1 MIGIYSGAL
10 SRRRKNFLFPQTR
23 RCCVQ
28 MLRPFIYLTSFSVMF
43 FLTEFAL
50 HTHLNA
56 FGAQTMTALYAAAM
70 FINGCGYLLF
80 PLLARTRMPAV
91 NKNLLVPAASALFVL
106 SAALAEIF
114 AQPGPRLLFS
124 FAAMAVGGF
133 LGGASLWAAAVALRP
148 TGMTG
153 KLYAAAIAA
162 SVAVQ
167 YPIQN
172 YFAAPHFRLAA
183 VAAAAALFV
192 RAMPPSFGE
201 PARRLPPQERRTPAA
216 EFLFAAA
223 MVVLLSYFYSLGDG
237 VLMKLNAEGKLTVF
251 KWPRLFYILSLMV
264 AGWAAD
270 LRSGRALAVISL
282 AAAALTAFYPF
293 LLASGSGG
301 YQIFHLCFWCF
312 AGFYVICFSVPFMRM
327 AEERNFPELWACLGR
342 IIKQFVNCA
351 GVVFASALTEVS
363 GARWIFWCN
372 AALVAAMA
380 AWLVFGR
387 RIGVGE
393 TYAQDTEDEAPAA
406 PQPTEDERA
415 AAFAEKY
422 GLSARETEI
431 LQMLAAKNAEQTTQE
446 LADALGVSRRT
457 CERRLSALYAKTG
470 VRNRAD
476 LMIAYV
482 RETR

>member
-1 MIGIYSGAL
+1 
-10 SRRRKNFLFPQTR
+10 
-23 RCCVQ
+23 
-28 MLRPFIYLTSFSVMF
+28 MF

-351 GVVFASALTEVS
+351 GVVFTSALTEVS

-380 AWLVFGR
+380 AWLAFGR

-393 TYAQDTEDEAPAA
+393 TCAQDTEDEAPAA
-406 PQPTEDERA
+406 PQPTEDERI

-431 LQMLAAKNAEQTTQE
+431 LTMLAAKNAEQTTQE

-457 CERRLSALYAKTG
+457 CERRPSALYAKTG

>member
-1 MIGIYSGAL
+1 MQMI
-10 SRRRKNFLFPQTR
+10 K
-23 RCCVQ
+23 
-28 MLRPFIYLTSFSVMF
+28 PFIFLTSYSVMF

-56 FGAQTMTALYAAAM
+56 FGAGTMTALYAAAM

-80 PLLARTRMPAV
+80 PLLARTQMPAAD
-91 NKNLLVPAASALFVL
+91 KNRFIPAGAALFVL
-106 SAALAEIF
+106 TAALAEIF
-114 AQPGPRLLFS
+114 AQPGPRLVFS

-172 YFAAPHFRLAA
+172 YFAGPYFRLIA

-201 PARRLPPQERRTPAA
+201 PARRLPPEERTTPAT
-216 EFLFAAA
+216 EFIFAAA

-251 KWPRLFYILSLMV
+251 KWPRLFYILSLMI

-270 LRSGRALAVISL
+270 LRGGRFLAPVALV
-282 AAAALTAFYPF
+282 AAAVTGFYPF
-293 LLASGSGG
+293 FIAEGSES
-301 YQIFHLCFWCF
+301 YHIFHLSFWCF
-312 AGFYVICFSVPFMRM
+312 AGFYVVCFSVPFMRM
-327 AEERNFPELWACLGR
+327 AEERNFPELWACMGR

-393 TYAQDTEDEAPAA
+393 SPAPETEDYAPAA
-406 PQPTEDERA
+406 PQATEDERA

>member
-153 KLYAAAIAA
+153 KLYAAAISA

-415 AAFAEKY
+415 AAFAGKY

-431 LQMLAAKNAEQTTQE
+431 LTMLAAKNAEQTTQE

>member
-1 MIGIYSGAL
+1 
-10 SRRRKNFLFPQTR
+10 
-23 RCCVQ
+23 
-28 MLRPFIYLTSFSVMF
+28 
-43 FLTEFAL
+43 
-50 HTHLNA
+50 
-56 FGAQTMTALYAAAM
+56 MTALYAAAM

-80 PLLARTRMPAV
+80 PLLARTRMATE
-91 NKNLLVPAASALFVL
+91 NKNRFVPAAAALFVI

-114 AQPGPRLLFS
+114 TQPGPRILFS
-124 FAAMAVGGF
+124 FAAMALGGF
-133 LGGASLWAAAVALRP
+133 IGGASLWAAAAALRP

-172 YFAAPHFRLAA
+172 YFAAPHFRLA
-183 VAAAAALFV
+183 VVTAAAALFV
-192 RAMPPSFGE
+192 RAMPPSPGE
-201 PARRLPPQERRTPAA
+201 PARRLPPEKRGTPAA
-216 EFLFAAA
+216 DFIFAAA

-251 KWPRLFYILSLMV
+251 KWPRLFYILSLMI

-270 LRSGRALAVISL
+270 LRSGRVIAFAAL
-282 AAAALTAFYPF
+282 AAAAVTAVTGFYPF
-293 LLASGSGG
+293 FLAGDAES
-301 YQIFHLCFWCF
+301 YQLFHLCFWCF
-312 AGFYVICFSVPFMRM
+312 AGFYVVCFSVPFMRT
-327 AEERNFPELWACLGR
+327 AEESAFPELWACLGR

-380 AWLVFGR
+380 AWLAFGR
-387 RIGVGE
+387 RIDAGE
-393 TYAQDTEDEAPAA
+393 TYAPATEYEAPPATQA
-406 PQPTEDERA
+406 TEDERA

-431 LQMLAAKNAEQTTQE
+431 LKMLADKNAEQTTQE

-470 VRNRAD
+470 AKNRAD

>member
-10 SRRRKNFLFPQTR
+10 SRRRKNFPFPRTR
-23 RCCVQ
+23 RCFVQ
-28 MLRPFIYLTSFSVMF
+28 MLKPFIYLTSFSVMF

-56 FGAQTMTALYAAAM
+56 FGARTMTALYAAAM

-153 KLYAAAIAA
+153 KLYAAAISA

-363 GARWIFWCN
+363 GARWILWCN

-380 AWLVFGR
+380 AWLAFGR

-406 PQPTEDERA
+406 PQPTEDERI

-422 GLSARETEI
+422 GLSAREMEI
-431 LQMLAAKNAEQTTQE
+431 LKMLAAKNAEQTTQE

>member
-1 MIGIYSGAL
+1 M
-10 SRRRKNFLFPQTR
+10 
-23 RCCVQ
+23 Q

-80 PLLARTRMPAV
+80 PLLARTRIAAAG
-91 NKNLLVPAASALFVL
+91 KNILVPAASALFVL

-114 AQPGPRLLFS
+114 AQAGPRLLFS

-133 LGGASLWAAAVALRP
+133 LGGASLWAAAAALRP
-148 TGMTG
+148 AGMTG
-153 KLYAAAIAA
+153 KLYAAAISA

-201 PARRLPPQERRTPAA
+201 PARRLPPEERKTPAA

-251 KWPRLFYILSLMV
+251 KWPRLFYILSLLI

-270 LRSGRALAVISL
+270 LRGGRFLAPVALV
-282 AAAALTAFYPF
+282 AAALTGFYPLF
-293 LLASGSGG
+293 LAGGSGG

-312 AGFYVICFSVPFMRM
+312 AGFYVVCFSVPFMRM

-363 GARWIFWCN
+363 GSHWIFWCN
-372 AALVAAMA
+372 AALIAAMA
-380 AWLVFGR
+380 AWLAFGR
-387 RIGVGE
+387 RISVGE
-393 TYAQDTEDEAPAA
+393 SPALETEDYIPAA
-406 PQPTEDERA
+406 PQATEYERI
-415 AAFAEKY
+415 AAFAGKY

-431 LQMLAAKNAEQTTQE
+431 LTMLAAKNAEQTTQE

-457 CERRLSALYAKTG
+457 CERRLSVLYAKTG

-476 LMIAYV
+476 LMIAYM

>member
-10 SRRRKNFLFPQTR
+10 SRRRKNFPFPRTR

-56 FGAQTMTALYAAAM
+56 FGARTMTALYAAAM

-80 PLLARTRMPAV
+80 PLLARTRMAAAG
-91 NKNLLVPAASALFVL
+91 KHILVPAASALFVL

-114 AQPGPRLLFS
+114 AQPGPRILFS
-124 FAAMAVGGF
+124 FAAMALGGF
-133 LGGASLWAAAVALRP
+133 IGGASLWAAAVALRP

-172 YFAAPHFRLAA
+172 YFAAPHLRLAA

-192 RAMPPSFGE
+192 RAMPPSPGE
-201 PARRLPPQERRTPAA
+201 PSRRLPPEERRTPAA
-216 EFLFAAA
+216 DFIFAAA

-251 KWPRLFYILSLMV
+251 KWPRLFYILSLMI

-270 LRSGRALAVISL
+270 LRSGRVIAFAAL
-282 AAAALTAFYPF
+282 AAAAVTGFYPF
-293 LLASGSGG
+293 FLAGDAES
-301 YQIFHLCFWCF
+301 YQLFHLCFWCF
-312 AGFYVICFSVPFMRM
+312 AGFYVVYFSVPFMRT
-327 AEERNFPELWACLGR
+327 AEENAFPELWASLGR

-380 AWLVFGR
+380 AWLAFGR
-387 RIGVGE
+387 RIGTGE
-393 TYAQDTEDEAPAA
+393 TYAPETAREAPPA
-406 PQPTEDERA
+406 PQATEDERI
-415 AAFAEKY
+415 AAFAGKY

-431 LQMLAAKNAEQTTQE
+431 LTMLAAKNAEQTTQE

-470 VRNRAD
+470 AKNRAD

>member
-1 MIGIYSGAL
+1 
-10 SRRRKNFLFPQTR
+10 
-23 RCCVQ
+23 
-28 MLRPFIYLTSFSVMF
+28 MLKPFIYLTSFSVMF

-56 FGAQTMTALYAAAM
+56 FGARTMTALYAAAM

-80 PLLARTRMPAV
+80 PLLARTRMAAAG
-91 NKNLLVPAASALFVL
+91 KHILVPAASALFVL

-114 AQPGPRLLFS
+114 AQPGPRILFS
-124 FAAMAVGGF
+124 FAAMALGGF
-133 LGGASLWAAAVALRP
+133 IGGASLWAAAVALRP

-201 PARRLPPQERRTPAA
+201 PARRLPPEERTTPAA
-216 EFLFAAA
+216 EFLFAVA

-251 KWPRLFYILSLMV
+251 KWPRLFYILSLMI

-270 LRSGRALAVISL
+270 LRSGRVIAFAAL
-282 AAAALTAFYPF
+282 AAAAVTGFYPF
-293 LLASGSGG
+293 FLSGDAES
-301 YQIFHLCFWCF
+301 YQLFHLCFWCF
-312 AGFYVICFSVPFMRM
+312 AGFYVVCFSVPFMRM
-327 AEERNFPELWACLGR
+327 AEERNFPELWACMGR

-380 AWLVFGR
+380 AWLAFGR
-387 RIGVGE
+387 RISVGE
-393 TYAQDTEDEAPAA
+393 SPALETEDYVPAA
-406 PQPTEDERA
+406 PQATEDERI
-415 AAFAEKY
+415 AAFAGKY

-431 LQMLAAKNAEQTTQE
+431 LTMLAAQNAEQTTQE

-470 VRNRAD
+470 AKNRAD

>member
-172 YFAAPHFRLAA
+172 YFAAPHLRLAA

-351 GVVFASALTEVS
+351 GVVFTSALTEVS

-380 AWLVFGR
+380 AWLAFGR
-387 RIGVGE
+387 RISVGE
-393 TYAQDTEDEAPAA
+393 SPALETEDYVPAA
-406 PQPTEDERA
+406 PQATEDERI
-415 AAFAEKY
+415 AAFAGKY

>member
-1 MIGIYSGAL
+1 
-10 SRRRKNFLFPQTR
+10 
-23 RCCVQ
+23 
-28 MLRPFIYLTSFSVMF
+28 MLKPFIYLTSFSVMF

-56 FGAQTMTALYAAAM
+56 FGARTMTALYAAAM

-80 PLLARTRMPAV
+80 PLLARTRMAAAD
-91 NKNLLVPAASALFVL
+91 KNRFVPAAAALFVL

-114 AQPGPRLLFS
+114 AQPGPRILFS
-124 FAAMAVGGF
+124 FAAMALGGF
-133 LGGASLWAAAVALRP
+133 IGGASLWAAAAALRP

-153 KLYAAAIAA
+153 KLYAAAVAA

-172 YFAAPHFRLAA
+172 YFAAPHLRLAV

-192 RAMPPSFGE
+192 RAMPPSPGE
-201 PARRLPPQERRTPAA
+201 PARRLPPEKRGTPAA
-216 EFLFAAA
+216 DFIFAAA

-251 KWPRLFYILSLMV
+251 KWPRLFYILSLMI

-270 LRSGRALAVISL
+270 LRSGRVIAFAAL
-282 AAAALTAFYPF
+282 AAAAVTGFYPF
-293 LLASGSGG
+293 FLAGDAES
-301 YQIFHLCFWCF
+301 YQLFHLCFWCF
-312 AGFYVICFSVPFMRM
+312 AGFYVVYFSVPFMRT
-327 AEERNFPELWACLGR
+327 AEESAFPELWASLGR

-380 AWLVFGR
+380 AWLAFGR

-393 TYAQDTEDEAPAA
+393 SPALETEDYVPPA
-406 PQPTEDERA
+406 PQATEDERA
-415 AAFAEKY
+415 ATFAEKY

-431 LQMLAAKNAEQTTQE
+431 LKMLADRNAEQTTQE

>member
-1 MIGIYSGAL
+1 
-10 SRRRKNFLFPQTR
+10 
-23 RCCVQ
+23 
-28 MLRPFIYLTSFSVMF
+28 MF

-153 KLYAAAIAA
+153 KLYAAAISA

-351 GVVFASALTEVS
+351 GVVFTSALTEVS

-380 AWLVFGR
+380 AWLAFGR
-387 RIGVGE
+387 RISVGE
-393 TYAQDTEDEAPAA
+393 SPALETEDYVPAA
-406 PQPTEDERA
+406 PQATEDERI
-415 AAFAEKY
+415 AAFAGKY
-422 GLSARETEI
+422 GLSAREMEI
-431 LQMLAAKNAEQTTQE
+431 LKMLAAKNAEQTTQE

-476 LMIAYV
+476 LMIAYM

>member
-56 FGAQTMTALYAAAM
+56 FGAGTMTALYAAAM

-153 KLYAAAIAA
+153 KLYAAAISA

-201 PARRLPPQERRTPAA
+201 PARRLPPQERTTPAA

-301 YQIFHLCFWCF
+301 YQIFHLSFWCF
-312 AGFYVICFSVPFMRM
+312 AGFYVVCFSVPFMRT

-351 GVVFASALTEVS
+351 GVVLTSALTEVS

-372 AALVAAMA
+372 AALIAAMA
-380 AWLVFGR
+380 AWLAFGR
-387 RIGVGE
+387 RISVGE
-393 TYAQDTEDEAPAA
+393 SPALETEDYVPAA
-406 PQPTEDERA
+406 PQATEDERI

>member
-56 FGAQTMTALYAAAM
+56 FGARTMTALYAAAM

-124 FAAMAVGGF
+124 FAAMALGGF

-172 YFAAPHFRLAA
+172 YFAAPHLRLAA

-312 AGFYVICFSVPFMRM
+312 AGFYVVYFSVPFMRT
-327 AEERNFPELWACLGR
+327 AEESGFPELWACLGR

-380 AWLVFGR
+380 AWLAFGR
-387 RIGVGE
+387 RIGTCE
-393 TYAQDTEDEAPAA
+393 TYAPETAREAPPA
-406 PQPTEDERA
+406 PQATEDERA

-431 LQMLAAKNAEQTTQE
+431 LQMLADRNAEQTTQE

-470 VRNRAD
+470 AKNRAD

>member
-10 SRRRKNFLFPQTR
+10 SRRRKNFPFPQTR

-56 FGAQTMTALYAAAM
+56 FGARTMTALYAAAM

-80 PLLARTRMPAV
+80 PLLARTRMAAAG
-91 NKNLLVPAASALFVL
+91 KHILVPAASALFVL

-114 AQPGPRLLFS
+114 AQPGPRILFS
-124 FAAMAVGGF
+124 FAAMALGGF
-133 LGGASLWAAAVALRP
+133 IGGASLWAAAVALRP

-201 PARRLPPQERRTPAA
+201 PARRLPPEERTTPAA
-216 EFLFAAA
+216 EFLFAVA

-251 KWPRLFYILSLMV
+251 KWPRLFYILSLMI

-270 LRSGRALAVISL
+270 LRSGRVIAFAAL
-282 AAAALTAFYPF
+282 AAAAVTGFYPF
-293 LLASGSGG
+293 FLSGDAES
-301 YQIFHLCFWCF
+301 YQLFHLCFWCF
-312 AGFYVICFSVPFMRM
+312 AGFYVVCFSVPFMRM
-327 AEERNFPELWACLGR
+327 AEERNFPELWACMGR

-372 AALVAAMA
+372 AAHVAAMA
-380 AWLVFGR
+380 AWLAFGR
-387 RIGVGE
+387 RISVGE
-393 TYAQDTEDEAPAA
+393 SPALETEDYVPAA
-406 PQPTEDERA
+406 PQATEDERI
-415 AAFAEKY
+415 AAFAGKY

-431 LQMLAAKNAEQTTQE
+431 LTMLAAQNAEQTTQE

-470 VRNRAD
+470 AKNRAD

>member
-10 SRRRKNFLFPQTR
+10 SRRRKNFPFPRTR
-23 RCCVQ
+23 RCFVQ
-28 MLRPFIYLTSFSVMF
+28 MLKPFIYLTSFSVMF

-56 FGAQTMTALYAAAM
+56 FGARTMTALYAAAM

-153 KLYAAAIAA
+153 KLYAAAISA

-192 RAMPPSFGE
+192 RAMPPSSGE
-201 PARRLPPQERRTPAA
+201 PARRLPPEERGTPAA
-216 EFLFAAA
+216 DFIFAAA

-251 KWPRLFYILSLMV
+251 KWPRLFYILSLMI

-312 AGFYVICFSVPFMRM
+312 AGFYVVCFSVPFMRM

-380 AWLVFGR
+380 AWLAFGR

-406 PQPTEDERA
+406 PQPTEDERI

-431 LQMLAAKNAEQTTQE
+431 LKMLADRNAEQTTQE